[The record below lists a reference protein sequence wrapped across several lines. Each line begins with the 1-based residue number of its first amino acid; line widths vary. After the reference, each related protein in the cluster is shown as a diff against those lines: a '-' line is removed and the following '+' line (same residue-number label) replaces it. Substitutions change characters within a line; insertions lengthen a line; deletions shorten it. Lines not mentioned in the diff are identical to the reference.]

1 MIPQRIKSARRSLST
16 INGRIL
22 NDFNDFS
29 PVKRPTP
36 VKQKT
41 PQELRKYAF
50 YDLVL
55 RTPTHPREPMEAS
68 LMSKSDFKKLL
79 KSTSTSFVGNYS
91 IDETLTPEQRIEK
104 IFGGRIKGD
113 APRSSSR
120 INRGEAK
127 VIAGITVPD
136 KPKEPDNC
144 CMSGCIN
151 CVWELFNEDVKD
163 WNDKR
168 KSAAQHLAEKGGK
181 WPSNFYAPIQYLK
194 EENYPEDFDG
204 QPADVKALDK
214 SEDEE
219 SWGNVP
225 VTIRVFAE
233 MEKKLKAKKLQKQQ
247 NFR

>member
-1 MIPQRIKSARRSLST
+1 
-16 INGRIL
+16 
-22 NDFNDFS
+22 
-29 PVKRPTP
+29 
-36 VKQKT
+36 
-41 PQELRKYAF
+41 
-50 YDLVL
+50 
-55 RTPTHPREPMEAS
+55 
-68 LMSKSDFKKLL
+68 MSKDDFEQLL
-79 KSTSTSFVGNYS
+79 KSTSSSFVGNYS
-91 IDETLTPEQRIEK
+91 IDQTLTPEQRIEK

-163 WNDKR
+163 WNAKR
-168 KSAAQHLAEKGGK
+168 KAAAQNLAKNGGK
-181 WPSNFYAPIQYLK
+181 WPNNFYAPIQYLK
-194 EENYPEDFDG
+194 EDNFPEDYDESAAEG
-204 QPADVKALDK
+204 KLSVKK
-214 SEDEE
+214 MEEE

-233 MEKKLKAKKLQKQQ
+233 MEKKLKAKKLQREQ